1 MPGLLQALF
10 VTVSPYGWMLRR
22 WRRYGDVFSS
32 RFPIFGR
39 LVYIAEPA
47 LVKEVFAGDATTFH
61 AGEANALA
69 LGDALGEH
77 SLLTLDEDR
86 HMSQRKLLLPPFHG
100 EAVRR
105 YVEVMA
111 EATAREVATWPVG
124 EEIELRPRMQ
134 AITLEVILRAVFGVR
149 DGERMDL
156 FRERIPPLG
165 ELTSILNW
173 LPFMDRDLGGLSP
186 AARARKAFAAV
197 DELIYAEIAERRA
210 AGDDD
215 EGRDDVMSLLLR
227 ARHEDGAPM
236 TDTELRDELMTLLGA
251 GHETTATGLAWAFE
265 RLLRTPRVLERLTGS
280 LEDDEYLEAVVKET
294 LRVRPVVVDVAR
306 KLTRDTEVAGW
317 RLPAGTLV
325 LPAIAV
331 LHKRPDLYPAPDEFR
346 PERWLGGGA
355 PESYAWIP
363 FGGGVRRCIGA
374 SFAQVEMRT
383 VLREVLRRV
392 RLRAP
397 TQRPERGVIRHVT
410 VVPGRGARRDRGRA
424 PSRRAGGGT
433 RRRPQRPPRRRGRAW
448 PGRRR
453 TSRLTARRARRRP
466 PRSPR
471 CRRRPRSARAGGE
484 QHLDAVAVQLERLA
498 VEHDRDAALLAGGER
513 LELGRRARASRPG
526 GRATSRSAATRSRSC
541 RRRSSASLSRR
552 RHTSTT
558 TPTSSAPAPIWTA
571 SRTPA
576 PSSLVTLGSRRT

>member
-1 MPGLLQALF
+1 
-10 VTVSPYGWMLRR
+10 VTASPYGWMLRR

-39 LVYIAEPA
+39 VVYVADPAE
-47 LVKEVFAGDATTFH
+47 VKRVFTGDPTIFH

-86 HMSQRKLLLPPFHG
+86 HMSQRKLLLAPFHG
-100 EAVRR
+100 ESVRR

-111 EATAREVATWPVG
+111 EATQREVASWPLG
-124 EEIELRPRMQ
+124 KEMALRPRMQ

-165 ELTSILNW
+165 ELSSVLNW
-173 LPFMDRDLGGLSP
+173 LPFFERDLGGLTP
-186 AARARKAFAAV
+186 AARFRRALAAV

-210 AGDDD
+210 AGDG
-215 EGRDDVMSLLLR
+215 EERDDVLSLLLR
-227 ARHEDGAPM
+227 ARHEDGSPM
-236 TDTELRDELMTLLGA
+236 TDAELRDELLTLLTA
-251 GHETTATGLAWAFE
+251 GHETTATGLSWAFE
-265 RLLRTPRVLERLTGS
+265 RLLRTPAVLERLTGS
-280 LEDDEYLEAVVKET
+280 LDDDDYVDAVVKET
-294 LRVRPVVVDVAR
+294 LRVRPVIVDVAR

-331 LHKRPDLYPAPDEFR
+331 LHARPDLYDSPAEFR
-346 PERWLGGGA
+346 PERFLGETDARGHRPLAGRGA
-355 PESYAWIP
+355 ESYAWIP

-397 TQRPERGVIRHVT
+397 SQRPERGAIRHVT
-410 VVPGRGARRDRGRA
+410 VVPSRG
-424 PSRRAGGGT
+424 
-433 RRRPQRPPRRRGRAW
+433 
-448 PGRRR
+448 
-453 TSRLTARRARRRP
+453 
-466 PRSPR
+466 
-471 CRRRPRSARAGGE
+471 CRVVV
-484 QHLDAVAVQLERLA
+484 DERLA
-498 VEHDRDAALLAGGER
+498 VEPSAELAGAHDAAAGSADPPGEV
-513 LELGRRARASRPG
+513 AV
-526 GRATSRSAATRSRSC
+526 RS
-541 RRRSSASLSRR
+541 
-552 RHTSTT
+552 HH
-558 TPTSSAPAPIWTA
+558 
-571 SRTPA
+571 
-576 PSSLVTLGSRRT
+576 

>member
-1 MPGLLQALF
+1 M
-10 VTVSPYGWMLRR
+10 VTASPYGWMVRR
-22 WRRYGDVFSS
+22 WERYGDVFSS

-39 LVYIAEPA
+39 VVYVADPA
-47 LVKEVFAGDATTFH
+47 LVKEVFTGDARTFH
-61 AGEANALA
+61 AGEANSLA

-105 YVEVMA
+105 YAEVMA
-111 EATAREVATWPVG
+111 EATELEVARWPVG
-124 EEIELRPRMQ
+124 KEIELRPRMQ

-173 LPFMDRDLGGLSP
+173 LPFMERDLGGLSP

-210 AGDDD
+210 AGDG
-215 EGRDDVMSLLLR
+215 ETRDDVMSLLLR
-227 ARHEDGAPM
+227 ARHEDGSPM

-265 RLLRTPRVLERLTGS
+265 RLLRTPRVLERLTSS
-280 LEDDEYLEAVVKET
+280 LDDDEYLEAVVKES

-306 KLTRDTEVAGW
+306 KLTRETEVGPW

-331 LHKRPDLYPAPDEFR
+331 LHMRPDLYESPEEFR
-346 PERWLGGGA
+346 PERWLEGA

-410 VVPGRGARRDRGRA
+410 VVPGRGARA
-424 PSRRAGGGT
+424 IV
-433 RRRPQRPPRRRGRAW
+433 
-448 PGRRR
+448 
-453 TSRLTARRARRRP
+453 
-466 PRSPR
+466 
-471 CRRRPRSARAGGE
+471 E
-484 QHLDAVAVQLERLA
+484 ERLA
-498 VEHDRDAALLAGGER
+498 VEPPAELAGAHNGAPGVPNAPGQVGV
-513 LELGRRARASRPG
+513 GR
-526 GRATSRSAATRSRSC
+526 
-541 RRRSSASLSRR
+541 
-552 RHTSTT
+552 HD
-558 TPTSSAPAPIWTA
+558 
-571 SRTPA
+571 
-576 PSSLVTLGSRRT
+576 

>member
-1 MPGLLQALF
+1 MPSLLQALF
-10 VTVSPYGWMLRR
+10 VTVSPYDWMVRR
-22 WRRYGDVFSS
+22 WRRYGDVFTS

-39 LVYIAEPA
+39 VVYIAEPS
-47 LVKEVFAGDATTFH
+47 LVKEVFTGDARTFH

-124 EEIELRPRMQ
+124 KEIELRPRMQ

-173 LPFMDRDLGGLSP
+173 LPIMDRDLGGLSP

-210 AGDDD
+210 AGDDG
-215 EGRDDVMSLLLR
+215 GRDDVMSLLLR

-280 LEDDEYLEAVVKET
+280 LEDDDYLEAVVKET

-306 KLTRDTEVAGW
+306 KLTSETDVAGW

-331 LHKRPDLYPAPDEFR
+331 LHKRPDLYDSPDEFR
-346 PERWLGGGA
+346 PERWLEGN

-410 VVPGRGARRDRGRA
+410 VVPGRGARAMVD
-424 PSRRAGGGT
+424 
-433 RRRPQRPPRRRGRAW
+433 Q
-448 PGRRR
+448 
-453 TSRLTARRARRRP
+453 
-466 PRSPR
+466 
-471 CRRRPRSARAGGE
+471 
-484 QHLDAVAVQLERLA
+484 RLA
-498 VEHDRDAALLAGGER
+498 VEPAAELAGADNG
-513 LELGRRARASRPG
+513 RPG
-526 GRATSRSAATRSRSC
+526 VADSPGQVAVGR
-541 RRRSSASLSRR
+541 
-552 RHTSTT
+552 HD
-558 TPTSSAPAPIWTA
+558 
-571 SRTPA
+571 
-576 PSSLVTLGSRRT
+576 